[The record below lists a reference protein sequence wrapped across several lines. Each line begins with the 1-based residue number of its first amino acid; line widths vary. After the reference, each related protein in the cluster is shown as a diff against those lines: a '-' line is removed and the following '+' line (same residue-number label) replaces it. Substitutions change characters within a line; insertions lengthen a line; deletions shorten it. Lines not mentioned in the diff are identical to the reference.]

1 MSNDE
6 KNINIELEQSVQRRN
21 SQLEY
26 ANARLRKS
34 LRKNTQITLALQRN
48 EARLR
53 LINDTIPIQ
62 IGYVDKNEMYQYAN
76 KGYSDWFG
84 NPPGY
89 ANGRTIP
96 EVIGEDVYEQV
107 KDKVKQALSGNQ
119 VSYEYRFKSKNNNDD
134 DDDDDENEDNKNPEN
149 DFHFAHSTL
158 VPEFGA
164 NGEVLGF
171 FVFSYDITEQRR
183 LQSAL
188 IQAQKMEAI
197 GQLTGG
203 LAHDFNN
210 LLTVIIGSLVSL
222 KDHYPNEPFVD
233 DYINPALRS
242 ARRGVDLIRRL
253 LTFSRKQ
260 ELSSQKVNVKRLIA
274 DMKHLIRRSLPETI
288 DIFYSTNT
296 QEELYVLADPG
307 QLESALLNFALNAR
321 DAMSENL
328 INGGGKI
335 EIVLSEQNF
344 HENSAKLFDIN
355 AGNFVVIE
363 VKDNGKG
370 MSKEVLRKASE
381 PFFTTKR
388 LGLGNGLGLAM
399 AKEFAMRSGGNLI
412 LESQENFGT
421 NVKLLLPKTSAE
433 DLQDF
438 ADLENS
444 NGKNSFN
451 IFNLS
456 AEELKKNLILLVED
470 EENVRRVIRQQ
481 LTDLGFPVIE
491 AENGVVALQI
501 LQHIKDIKIKIVISD
516 ILMPGGINGYQLVE
530 KIQSDNLPIKFL
542 LMSGYHDEQIA
553 LNAESLKLKNKILRK
568 PFDKLELIKQLK
580 LLLFNK

>member
-1 MSNDE
+1 M
-6 KNINIELEQSVQRRN
+6 
-21 SQLEY
+21 
-26 ANARLRKS
+26 
-34 LRKNTQITLALQRN
+34 ALQAN
-48 EARLR
+48 KARLR

-62 IGYVDKNEMYQYAN
+62 IGYVDKNEIYQYAN

-96 EVIGEDVYEQV
+96 EVIGEEVYQQV
-107 KDKVKQALSGNQ
+107 KDKVQQALSGKQ
-119 VSYEYRFKSKNNNDD
+119 VSYEYRFKNPNFDADTETDTDAESESESDADTKNKKNN
-134 DDDDDENEDNKNPEN
+134 EN

-158 VPEFGA
+158 VPEF
-164 NGEVLGF
+164 NEQGEVLGF
-171 FVFSYDITEQRR
+171 FVFSYDITEQKR

-222 KDHYPNEPFVD
+222 KDHYPNEEFVNE
-233 DYINPALRS
+233 YIDPALRS

-260 ELSSQKVNVKRLIA
+260 ELSPQKFCVNRLIS
-274 DMKHLIRRSLPETI
+274 DMQHLIRRSLPETI
-288 DIFYSTNT
+288 DIVYDADKQPEFF
-296 QEELYVLADPG
+296 VLVDPG
-307 QLESALLNFALNAR
+307 QLESALLNFVLNAR
-321 DAMSENL
+321 DAMGEKL
-328 INGGGKI
+328 ISGGGKI
-335 EIVLSEQNF
+335 EISLYEQIF
-344 HENSAKLFDIN
+344 HENSAKIFEIH

-363 VKDNGKG
+363 IKDNGKG
-370 MSKEVLRKASE
+370 MSNEVLQKASE

-399 AKEFAMRSGGNLI
+399 AKEFAKRSGGNLI
-412 LESQENFGT
+412 LLSQENLGT
-421 NVKLLLPKTSAE
+421 SVKVLLPKISTE
-433 DLQDF
+433 DLQNS
-438 ADLENS
+438 ENNNS
-444 NGKNSFN
+444 DEFCQKNFK
-451 IFNLS
+451 LS
-456 AEELKKNLILLVED
+456 ENEFKNFLILLVED
-470 EENVRRVIRQQ
+470 EENVRQVIRQQ

-501 LQHIKDIKIKIVISD
+501 LQHINNDIKIVISD

-530 KIQSDNLPIKFL
+530 QIQQKKLPIKFL

-553 LNAESLKLKNKILRK
+553 INVSYKILRK
-568 PFDKLELIKQLK
+568 PFDKCELIKQLK
-580 LLLFNK
+580 SLIFNI

>member
-1 MSNDE
+1 MPSSNTDA
-6 KNINIELEQSVQRRN
+6 K
-21 SQLEY
+21 
-26 ANARLRKS
+26 LRKS
-34 LRKNTQITLALQRN
+34 IRQNAQIALALQRN

-76 KGYSDWFG
+76 KGYSNWFG

-89 ANGRTIP
+89 ANGKSIP
-96 EVIGEDVYEQV
+96 EVIGEEVYAQV
-107 KDKVKQALSGNQ
+107 KDKVKQALNGFQ
-119 VSYEYRFKSKNNNDD
+119 VSYEYRFKSKNKTEIS
-134 DDDDDENEDNKNPEN
+134 DENESETENENENEKNSEHNNEN

-158 VPEFGA
+158 VPEFDS

-171 FVFSYDITEQRR
+171 FVFSYDITEQKR

-222 KDHYPNEPFVD
+222 KDHYPNEPFID

-253 LTFSRKQ
+253 LAFSRKQ
-260 ELSSQKVNVKRLIA
+260 ELSPKKVNVHRLIS
-274 DMKHLIRRSLPETI
+274 DMEHLIRRSLPETI
-288 DIFYSTNT
+288 EIFYSTKT
-296 QEELYVLADPG
+296 QGELVVISDPG

-328 INGGGKI
+328 IHGGGKI
-335 EIVLSEQNF
+335 EILLYEQIF
-344 HENSAKLFDIN
+344 HENSAKFFDIN
-355 AGNFVVIE
+355 AGKFVVIE

-370 MSKEVLRKASE
+370 MSKEVLQKASE

-399 AKEFAMRSGGNLI
+399 AKEFAKRSGGTLI
-412 LESQENFGT
+412 LESKENLGT
-421 NVKLLLPKTSAE
+421 SVKLVLPKTSAE
-433 DLQDF
+433 DTINSEDF
-438 ADLENS
+438 DTDNV
-444 NGKNSFN
+444 KN

-456 AEELKKNLILLVED
+456 ETELKKNLILLVED
-470 EENVRRVIRQQ
+470 EQNVRRVIRQQ

-501 LQHIKDIKIKIVISD
+501 LQHIKDIKIKIVITD

-530 KIQSDNLPIKFL
+530 KIQNDNLPIKFL

-553 LNAESLKLKNKILRK
+553 INSLSLSKLESKILRK

-580 LLLFNK
+580 LLLSI

>member
-1 MSNDE
+1 MPTSNTS
-6 KNINIELEQSVQRRN
+6 NTNNQ
-21 SQLEY
+21 
-26 ANARLRKS
+26 NAQLRKS
-34 LRKNTQITLALQRN
+34 LRQNTQIALALQRN
-48 EARLR
+48 EARIR

-89 ANGRTIP
+89 ANGKSIP
-96 EVIGEDVYEQV
+96 EVIGEEVYEQV
-107 KDKVKQALSGNQ
+107 KDKVKQALNGYQ
-119 VSYEYRFKSKNNNDD
+119 VSYEYRFKNKNKTENSAENNNDNS
-134 DDDDDENEDNKNPEN
+134 ENNEN
-149 DFHFAHSTL
+149 SETNEINDSDFHFAHSTL
-158 VPEFGA
+158 VPEFDS

-171 FVFSYDITEQRR
+171 FVFSYDITEQKR

-260 ELSSQKVNVKRLIA
+260 ELSPKKVNVHRLIS
-274 DMKHLIRRSLPETI
+274 DMEHLIRRSLPETI
-288 DIFYSTNT
+288 EIFYSTKT
-296 QEELYVLADPG
+296 QGELFVLADPG

-321 DAMSENL
+321 DAMNENL

-335 EIVLSEQNF
+335 EILLYEQIF
-344 HENSAKLFDIN
+344 HENSAKFFDIY
-355 AGNFVVIE
+355 AGKFVVIE

-370 MSKEVLRKASE
+370 MSKEVLQKASE

-399 AKEFAMRSGGNLI
+399 AKEFAKRSEGTLI
-412 LESQENFGT
+412 LESKENFGT
-421 NVKLLLPKTSAE
+421 SVKLVLPKTSE
-433 DLQDF
+433 DFLQDSQ
-438 ADLENS
+438 DLESS
-444 NGKNSFN
+444 NVNANAKNL
-451 IFNLS
+451 FNLS
-456 AEELKKNLILLVED
+456 DAELKNFLILLVED
-470 EENVRRVIRQQ
+470 EQNVRRVIRQQ

-501 LQHIKDIKIKIVISD
+501 LQHIKDINIKIVISD
-516 ILMPGGINGYQLVE
+516 ILMPGGINGYQLAE
-530 KIQSDNLPIKFL
+530 KIQNDNLPIKFL

-553 LNAESLKLKNKILRK
+553 INSATSASLEHKILRK

-580 LLLFNK
+580 FLLT

>member
-1 MSNDE
+1 MPSSNTDA
-6 KNINIELEQSVQRRN
+6 K
-21 SQLEY
+21 
-26 ANARLRKS
+26 LRKS
-34 LRKNTQITLALQRN
+34 IRQNAQIALALQRN

-76 KGYSDWFG
+76 KGYSNWFG

-89 ANGRTIP
+89 ANGKSIP
-96 EVIGEDVYEQV
+96 EVIGEEVYAQV
-107 KDKVKQALSGNQ
+107 KDKVKQALNGFQ
-119 VSYEYRFKSKNNNDD
+119 VSYEYRFKSKNKTEIS
-134 DDDDDENEDNKNPEN
+134 DENESETENENENEKNSEHNNEN

-158 VPEFGA
+158 VPEFDS

-171 FVFSYDITEQRR
+171 FVFSYDITEQKR

-222 KDHYPNEPFVD
+222 KDHYPNEPFID

-253 LTFSRKQ
+253 LAFSRKQ
-260 ELSSQKVNVKRLIA
+260 ELSPKKVNVHRLIS
-274 DMKHLIRRSLPETI
+274 DMEHLIRRSLPETI
-288 DIFYSTNT
+288 EIFYSTKT
-296 QEELYVLADPG
+296 QGELVVISDPG

-328 INGGGKI
+328 IHGGGKI
-335 EIVLSEQNF
+335 EILLYEQIF
-344 HENSAKLFDIN
+344 HENSAKFFDIN
-355 AGNFVVIE
+355 AGKFVVIE

-370 MSKEVLRKASE
+370 MSKEVLQKASE

-399 AKEFAMRSGGNLI
+399 AKEFAKRSGGTLI
-412 LESQENFGT
+412 LESKENLGT
-421 NVKLLLPKTSAE
+421 SVKLVLPKTSAE
-433 DLQDF
+433 DTMNSEDF
-438 ADLENS
+438 DIDNV
-444 NGKNSFN
+444 KN

-456 AEELKKNLILLVED
+456 ETELKKNLILLVED
-470 EENVRRVIRQQ
+470 EQNVRRVIRQQ

-501 LQHIKDIKIKIVISD
+501 LQHIKDIKIKIVITD

-530 KIQSDNLPIKFL
+530 KIQNDNLPIKFL

-553 LNAESLKLKNKILRK
+553 INSLSLSKLESKILRK

-580 LLLFNK
+580 LLLSI